1 MEPVNAKLIT
11 VEVAYALPDEQ
22 VILSLEVPDNT
33 TVEQA
38 VKRSGILERYPQIN
52 IEKDKVGIFG
62 KICKMDATLSHKDRI
77 EIYRPLIADPKESR
91 RKKPRWKRKTKP
103 QKPLTIRFQPIQ
115 FCIGKARLFA
125 GFDMK
130 WPTYFTIKIGF

>member
-11 VEVAYALPDEQ
+11 VEIAYALPDEQ

-91 RKKPRWKRKTKP
+91 RQKAEMEKKNKT
-103 QKPLTIRFQPIQ
+103 
-115 FCIGKARLFA
+115 AEA
-125 GFDMK
+125 AND
-130 WPTYFTIKIGF
+130 